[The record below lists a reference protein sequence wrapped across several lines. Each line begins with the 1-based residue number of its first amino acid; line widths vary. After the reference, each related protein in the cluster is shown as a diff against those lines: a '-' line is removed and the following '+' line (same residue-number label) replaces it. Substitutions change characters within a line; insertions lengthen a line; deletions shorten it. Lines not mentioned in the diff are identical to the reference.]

1 MPAGVS
7 TFTYVKF
14 ATAALLSMLA
24 GEHLPAPLFHLKK
37 NFSLYNLWGGDK
49 GERKCFSRFGGGKGK
64 WNFSRHYLF
73 PLISFSKKLIYFLK
87 IIFSKN

>member
-37 NFSLYNLWGGDK
+37 NFSLYNLWGGGIKVK
-49 GERKCFSRFGGGKGK
+49 GNVLAALGVEKESGT
-64 WNFSRHYLF
+64 LAD
-73 PLISFSKKLIYFLK
+73 IIYFL
-87 IIFSKN
+87 